1 MCFSWKMD
9 ILLNRLVVKKK
20 KTNFGRVGA
29 VWNLFVMPSF
39 KFLSFVIWRML
50 EFHSNFGPAEL
61 FYRKNIFI
69 FLLWAQNTSC
79 SDFFGLIEILYLC
92 KAIYGVIKFFRTIQ
106 ICEKIFFTI
115 KNTCFVWKKQKKL
128 LKKSNQLIGRECN
141 FQRDRWL
148 NKVETTKWTLI
159 IFCQSIST
167 KRRKDGVNNLSS
179 SEISSTFVV
188 SVCVRLLLY
197 FTFDI

>member
-20 KTNFGRVGA
+20 KTNFGRVGT

-50 EFHSNFGPAEL
+50 EFHYNFGPAEL

-106 ICEKIFFTI
+106 ICEKIFFTLN
-115 KNTCFVWKKQKKL
+115 NTCFVWKKAEEITQKIESVNRKGMQFSKRPL
-128 LKKSNQLIGRECN
+128 TEQSWNHQMNSDYFLSIN
-141 FQRDRWL
+141 FD
-148 NKVETTKWTLI
+148 
-159 IFCQSIST
+159 
-167 KRRKDGVNNLSS
+167 
-179 SEISSTFVV
+179 
-188 SVCVRLLLY
+188 
-197 FTFDI
+197 